1 MCSLVGLLGD
11 INQAHIKAVQ
21 IFKTP
26 PDSCFVYFA
35 CRSERQDHRGQ
46 CGEMNTGKAC
56 DSCEKPSDLPFLTL
70 QQPTRERFTTTA
82 GEGERKRRREGRAEG
97 EKKKRT
103 DGAEGDINREED
115 GERNEIN
122 RERSKDRGAEG
133 EM

>member
-46 CGEMNTGKAC
+46 CGEMNLGRPATAVRNHQIC
-56 DSCEKPSDLPFLTL
+56 HSSHFNSQQESDLRRR
-70 QQPTRERFTTTA
+70 QEKERERD
-82 GEGERKRRREGRAEG
+82 GEKEGRREN
-97 EKKKRT
+97 KKKRT